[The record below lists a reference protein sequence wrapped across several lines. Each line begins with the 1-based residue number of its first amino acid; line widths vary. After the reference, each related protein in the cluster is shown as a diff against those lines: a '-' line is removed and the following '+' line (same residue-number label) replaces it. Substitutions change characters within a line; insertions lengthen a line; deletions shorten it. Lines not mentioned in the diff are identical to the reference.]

1 MVWLGIKKLAK
12 ELNFQLAG
20 SEAAGIVGNLFITL
34 ADRSGMK
41 TMRIVFPELK
51 EEDKNELIAIFKDQK
66 IKRYTFDGNKV
77 DIIFLE
83 KLKPYSV
90 KKIKEHIRIIQEY
103 YSKRYFNAKHKCH
116 QCNEIEDAS
125 VYYGNEGAIYLCKS
139 CFSNLEHNIEKENR
153 EKSYEPN
160 NYIQGFLGALLFAI
174 PGILVTIL
182 CFNVLERL
190 AAISAVAYIYLAQKG
205 YLKFGGK
212 HNLTGA
218 IIINLTGIIMI
229 VIGVITAYT
238 ILIYQAVGSPDL
250 NLIRE
255 VYENPEVQKDLVI
268 NIVKAI
274 GISLIYI
281 VVNIKQ
287 MAGTWSA
294 DKIKKGEK
302 ID

>member
-20 SEAAGIVGNLFITL
+20 SEAAGVVGNLFITL
-34 ADRSGMK
+34 ADRRNMK
-41 TMRIVFPELK
+41 TMRVVFPELA
-51 EEDKNELIAIFKDQK
+51 EEDKRELTTIFKNQK
-66 IKRYTFDGNKV
+66 IKNFTFDGKEV
-77 DIIFLE
+77 GLVFPE
-83 KLKPYSV
+83 HFKPYSI
-90 KKIKEHIRIIQEY
+90 KKIKEHIRVIQEY
-103 YSKRYFNAKHKCH
+103 SNKKYANIKHKCH
-116 QCNEIEDAS
+116 HCNEVEDAS
-125 VYYGNEGAIYLCKS
+125 VYYGNDGAVYLCKS

-160 NYIQGFLGALLFAI
+160 KYIQGFLGALLFAI

-190 AAISAVAYIYLAQKG
+190 AAVSAVAYIYLAQKG

-238 ILIYQAVGSPDL
+238 IMIYQAVGSPEA
-250 NLIRE
+250 IRE
-255 VYENPEVQKDLVI
+255 VYENPEVQKELAF
-268 NIVKAI
+268 NIIIAI
-274 GISLIYI
+274 GISLLYI
-281 VVNIKQ
+281 GMNVKQ
-287 MAGTWSA
+287 MATAWSA
-294 DKIKKGEK
+294 EKIKKGEK
-302 ID
+302 IE